1 MWRVTTTGKWLRFNR
16 RVGRPGS
23 ISRPEV
29 AFCDRHG
36 KVAWSGNSS
45 QVSEQ
50 GPSDTRRKDYMIARI
65 SLVKLLTEADA
76 IFSVKHSTV
85 YRYNRPGGLAS
96 TG

>member
-1 MWRVTTTGKWLRFNR
+1 
-16 RVGRPGS
+16 
-23 ISRPEV
+23 
-29 AFCDRHG
+29 
-36 KVAWSGNSS
+36 
-45 QVSEQ
+45 
-50 GPSDTRRKDYMIARI
+50 MIARI